1 MQPIKIYHAPSGQ
14 GPNPWK
20 VIIVLEEL
28 GLPWEIVWIPY
39 GEIKSEPYTSLN
51 PNGRLPAMIDLN
63 KNVTL
68 WESGAIINYL
78 IATYDKE
85 LKLTYGDDRFEE
97 KWLLQSWLMFQMSGQ
112 GPMFGQKSAYLRTWL
127 SATSKPDSFNFIQP
141 LAQFLGEKYSADSCD
156 TVWFTHI
163 HIDTNIQ
170 TAIDRYGNESK
181 RIMGV
186 VESTLGKQRQKLGLA
201 ATDPVWLVGDKCT
214 YADLAFVP
222 WNTALGSLFPDG
234 SLDFEK
240 DFSEYYRWHMNM
252 TGRRGTKK
260 VLEYREE
267 CIRSMK
273 DTAMEA
279 ISRQK
284 DAKQLP
290 KYEKSVGVDNA

>member
-1 MQPIKIYHAPSGQ
+1 MQSIKVYHAPSGQ

-20 VIIVLEEL
+20 VVIVLEEL

-51 PNGRLPAMIDLN
+51 PNGRLPAMVDPN

-68 WESGAIINYL
+68 WETGAIINYL
-78 IATYDKE
+78 VATYDKD
-85 LKLTYGDDRFEE
+85 LQLTYGDDRFEE

-112 GPMFGQKSAYLRTWL
+112 GPMFGQK
-127 SATSKPDSFNFIQP
+127 I
-141 LAQFLGEKYSADSCD
+141 
-156 TVWFTHI
+156 WFTHI
-163 HIDTNIQ
+163 HVEQNLQ

-186 VESTLGKQRQKLGLA
+186 VEGTLRKQRQKLGLA
-201 ATDPVWLVGDKCT
+201 ADDPVWLVGDKCT

-222 WNTALGSLFPDG
+222 WNTLLGSMFPDG
-234 SLDFEK
+234 SLDLAKEFP
-240 DFSEYYRWHMNM
+240 EYYRWHLNM
-252 TGRRGTKK
+252 TGRPGTKK

-267 CIRSMK
+267 CIRSMS
-273 DTAMEA
+273 DTGAQVV
-279 ISRQK
+279 SRQK
-284 DAKQLP
+284 DARQLP